1 MFKKLNNKR
10 GFSLVELMV
19 VVAIMGTLASIAIPA
34 FNSYRK
40 SAKKTAYKSD
50 LTALHKGWQAFGV
63 ELDSYCERET
73 NPDDATITNVGM
85 ESLLTSKLYGVNG
98 NNLVKCTGTCTAGT
112 PPGSVGAGVHAAGS
126 TCATGCTSSTVSG
139 NGPGKHNF
147 IGFGDTSCTNVT
159 LTSDAQILGVEG
171 TTPTTHDA
179 DCDLDVATYQMGV
192 YGHISGADY
201 FGISIDENGVTSSE
215 YEGTAGAASETN
227 CS

>member
-1 MFKKLNNKR
+1 MFKKLKNKR

-73 NPDDATITNVGM
+73 SPDDASITNVGM

-112 PPGSVGAGVHAAGS
+112 PPNSVGPGVHPTGS
-126 TCATGCTSSTVSG
+126 ACATGCTQSAVSG

-147 IGFGDTSCTNVT
+147 IGFGATSCTNLT
-159 LTSDAQILGVEG
+159 LTSDAQILGVES
-171 TTPTTHDA
+171 TTPTTHDT
-179 DCDLDVATYQMGV
+179 DCDLDVSTYEMGV
-192 YGHISGADY
+192 YGHISGSDY

-215 YEGTAGAASETN
+215 YEGTAGAASEAN